1 MATYTLIEKKTAVN
15 NTTAAYVFTSIP
27 QTYTDLC
34 LKVSA
39 RNNEN
44 NYGGYQIWIN
54 GQSSNN
60 SYQQF
65 RGYGSTVGAASRTD
79 MIDIANLT
87 TLGDPSGYFSGDE
100 FYLPNYT
107 LTSNLKSVLVD
118 SCRITNDNNYSIR
131 MSCGVQ
137 AATAAITSISIT
149 LDTDH
154 FLSGSTFY
162 LYGIKNS

>member
-1 MATYTLIEKKTAVN
+1 MPTFTLIEKKTAVN
-15 NTTAAYVFTSIP
+15 DTTAAYVFSSIP

-39 RNNEN
+39 RNAQN

-54 GQSSNN
+54 GISTNN
-60 SYQQF
+60 TYQMF
-65 RGYGSTVGAASRTD
+65 RGYGSTSAANSRTD
-79 MIDIANLT
+79 MIDIANVT
-87 TLGDPSGYFSGDE
+87 TLGDPSGFFSGDE
-100 FYLPNYT
+100 FYIPNYT
-107 LTSNLKSVLVD
+107 LSTNQKNIIVD

-131 MSCGVQ
+131 MSLGTH
-137 AATAAITSISIT
+137 ALTTAVNSISIT
-149 LDTDH
+149 LDTDK